1 MPGDEPQANTSE
13 VASTSSSTVT
23 TEVQPL
29 LPAGLAMPKPLK
41 TEGNLASNWKKFK
54 SAWDNYATVARLNRF
69 EEEFKTATFLSCI
82 GEEAMEIL
90 KAWISPR
97 KTSEQ
102 NLILS

>member
-54 SAWDNYATVARLNRF
+54 RAWENYAIVARLNRRQQRF
-69 EEEFKTATFLSCI
+69 YLASGKKPWKFS
-82 GEEAMEIL
+82 